1 MAPGLHA
8 AVLLPLLR
16 LRLLPAVLQ
25 CRAAAWREYERCA
38 RRESPRAGEA
48 GEAGAAHDSV
58 RGGLTGSGKSGC

>member
-25 CRAAAWREYERCA
+25 CRAAARREYERCA
-38 RRESPRAGEA
+38 GRESPRA

-58 RGGLTGSGKSGC
+58 RGGLPGSGECGC